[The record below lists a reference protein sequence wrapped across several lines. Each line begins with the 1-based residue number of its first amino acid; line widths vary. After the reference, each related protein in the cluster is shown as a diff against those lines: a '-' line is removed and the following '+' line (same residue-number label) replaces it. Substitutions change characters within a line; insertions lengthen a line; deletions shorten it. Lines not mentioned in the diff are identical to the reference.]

1 MQYLINSYLKKLIQ
15 KLPLNK
21 KELIVI
27 SFLFITF
34 IAGIAVKYSG
44 WRTPNK
50 FKYSEQDREFDTQ
63 MKTAFTELESKNLT
77 TEQKQLS
84 EDIKKAADSLTA
96 LNDIEGKDKK
106 KLQAGKTININK
118 ALAGDLLMLPGVGEV
133 TAERIIEYRELKGG
147 FRKPEEIKN
156 VKGIGDKKFE
166 QMKEFIV
173 VE

>member
-1 MQYLINSYLKKLIQ
+1 MKKLLN
-15 KLPLNK
+15 KLPLTK

-34 IAGIAVKYSG
+34 IGGVIIKYSG
-44 WRTPNK
+44 WRAPNT

-63 MKTAFTELESKNLT
+63 MKTAFTELEKNNSANLT
-77 TEQKQLS
+77 DEQKLLAG
-84 EDIKKAADSLTA
+84 DIKLSSDSLLA
-96 LNDIEGKDKK
+96 LNDTESKDKK
-106 KLQAGKTININK
+106 KLTTGKTININK
-118 ALAGDLLMLPGVGEV
+118 ALTGDLLMLPGVGEV
-133 TAERIIEYRELKGG
+133 TAERIIEYRELKGS
-147 FRKPEEIKN
+147 FRKIEDIKN